1 MTKKNFY
8 LNIASEKANKKHKN
22 QSKDTEYIKKLP
34 LHRRECIKR
43 KKRIKQEPEM
53 QCIKTVP

>member
-1 MTKKNFY
+1 MPQKK
-8 LNIASEKANKKHKN
+8 LIQKHKN
-22 QSKDTEYIKKLP
+22 QSKDIEYIKKLP

-53 QCIKTVP
+53 QCIKAVP